1 MAMMSTSSFRFE
13 LPTRWVKVNSAFVER
28 RSIVDG
34 GWWRLLN
41 EADAQY
47 YFGPHLRADATNF
60 PHLAWLASQECDR
73 TWSLLLPRGG
83 DRTTPVTLYRVD
95 GGYADETPSLIVS
108 PLPILNVN
116 SWEIAKRFFTF
127 CTQLET
133 EFLTRVLNINSK
145 FVIDNINRL
154 VVSALLE
161 YIEYYFRSERK
172 RI

>member
-1 MAMMSTSSFRFE
+1 MAMTSTSSFRFE

-73 TWSLLLPRGG
+73 TWSLPLPREGIV
-83 DRTTPVTLYRVD
+83 RHPSTLYRVD
-95 GGYADETPSLIVS
+95 TGYVDETLWSS
-108 PLPILNVN
+108 FLPILNVN
-116 SWEIAKRFFTF
+116 SREIVEWFFIF
-127 CTQLET
+127 YILET
-133 EFLTRVLNINSK
+133 EFLICHSQY
-145 FVIDNINRL
+145 RL
-154 VVSALLE
+154 
-161 YIEYYFRSERK
+161 
-172 RI
+172 